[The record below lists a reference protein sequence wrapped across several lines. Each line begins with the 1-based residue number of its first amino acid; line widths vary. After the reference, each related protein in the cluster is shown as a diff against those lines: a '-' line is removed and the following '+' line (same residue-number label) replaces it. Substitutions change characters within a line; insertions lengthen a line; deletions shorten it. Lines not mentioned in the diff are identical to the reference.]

1 MSGLVHSAASGS
13 IPVPDMSSLI
23 ARLEAAAGG
32 SQALTDDTLR
42 AMGFTTKRYPMD
54 SDRYWIVPGD
64 ERHPLPP
71 WCDKI
76 TVSLDAAL
84 ALAER
89 VLELRG
95 PININ
100 VCLAGSAQAQIY
112 PDDPCGVHVQAVA
125 SSPALALCI
134 AILKAK
140 AQGEGNG

>member
-1 MSGLVHSAASGS
+1 MA
-13 IPVPDMSSLI
+13 DMQELI

-42 AMGFTTKRYPMD
+42 ALGFVTKRYPMD

-89 VLELRG
+89 VLPGWVYMLVNDYCDYFRAELVR
-95 PININ
+95 PESS
-100 VCLAGSAQAQIY
+100 V
-112 PDDPCGVHVQAVA
+112 VKAVA
-125 SSPALALCI
+125 ETMPLALCI

-140 AQGEGNG
+140 AQGEGG